1 MSVVEYVANIWPKT
15 KKDRK
20 RKSEHF
26 HSKHYV
32 NQKFPF
38 IKIFRGSE
46 NVSNYRVQGFG
57 RIILLYK
64 KN

>member
-1 MSVVEYVANIWPKT
+1 MLQTSDLRQ
-15 KKDRK
+15 KKGRK

-32 NQKFPF
+32 NQKFSF

-57 RIILLYK
+57 RIISLYK
-64 KN
+64 KI